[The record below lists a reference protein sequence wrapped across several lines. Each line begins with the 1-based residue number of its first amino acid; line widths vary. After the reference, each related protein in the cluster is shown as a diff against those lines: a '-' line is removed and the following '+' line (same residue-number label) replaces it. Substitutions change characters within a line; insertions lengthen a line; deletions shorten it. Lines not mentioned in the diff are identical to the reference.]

1 MRAQETRTGTG
12 QVVVIGGGIA
22 GLAAAH
28 RLLDAG
34 VHVTVLEASDRVGGK
49 LLPGEIAGAR
59 VDLGAESMLAR
70 RPEAVA
76 LAREAGLGDHLRPP
90 ATSTASI
97 WTRGA
102 LRPMPKGHVMGVP
115 GTASA
120 LSGLLSEEGLRRIER
135 DADLPR
141 TEVGDDVA
149 VGEFVA
155 ARLGREVVDR
165 LVEPLLGG
173 VYAGDA
179 YRLSMRS
186 AVPQLFQA
194 ACTHDS
200 LTEAVREIQARAAA
214 AQQSGP
220 VFMGIEGGVGQLPL
234 AVAESV
240 RARGAEIV
248 TGAPVTELRRVA
260 APTGG
265 GGPQS
270 TGQGPHSTGRETRN
284 GQSAGHE
291 ADGPRA
297 AVRGGSREL
306 GSGRPGS
313 ALTPAGADGTE
324 AHARWRVVAGGRV
337 LHADAVVLA
346 LPAPAAAT
354 LLRAEAPAAAA
365 ELAAVEY
372 ASMAL
377 ITLAYR
383 RGDLSLPEGSGF
395 LVPPVDGR
403 TIKASTF
410 ASQKWGWLAE
420 ENPDLLVLRTS
431 VGRYQETEVL
441 GRDDEGLVDV
451 SRHDLR
457 EATGLDAAPVATR
470 VTRWSDGLPQYPV
483 GHHARVA
490 RVRDHL
496 GKLPGLAVCGAA
508 YDGVGIPACIAS
520 AYAAVDQL
528 RGERGGLDELT
539 ANPVQSLHG
548 GAGE

>member
-1 MRAQETRTGTG
+1 MSATGTGTG
-12 QVVVIGGGIA
+12 QHVVVVGAGIA

-28 RLLDAG
+28 RLLTRGAR
-34 VHVTVLEASDRVGGK
+34 VTVLEASDRVGGK

-76 LAREAGLGDHLRPP
+76 LAREVGLADRLRPP
-90 ATSTASI
+90 ATATASI

-115 GTASA
+115 GTATA
-120 LSGLLSEEGLRRIER
+120 LAGVLSDEGLARVER

-141 TEVGDDVA
+141 TEVGEDVA
-149 VGEFVA
+149 VGEYVA

-179 YRLSMRS
+179 YRISMRS
-186 AVPQLFQA
+186 AVPQLYQA
-194 ACTHDS
+194 ARTHTS
-200 LTEAVREIQARAAA
+200 LTEAVREIQAKAAA
-214 AQQSGP
+214 NAQTGP
-220 VFMGIEGGVGQLPL
+220 VFMGIVGGVGSLPL

-240 RARGAEIV
+240 EARGGEIRTRVPV
-248 TGAPVTELRRVA
+248 TGLRR
-260 APTGG
+260 APGG
-265 GGPQS
+265 G
-270 TGQGPHSTGRETRN
+270 
-284 GQSAGHE
+284 
-291 ADGPRA
+291 
-297 AVRGGSREL
+297 
-306 GSGRPGS
+306 
-313 ALTPAGADGTE
+313 
-324 AHARWRVVAGGRV
+324 WRVTAGERE
-337 LHADAVVLA
+337 LHADAVVVA
-346 LPAPAAAT
+346 VPAPAAAA
-354 LLRAEAPAAAA
+354 LLAAESPGAAAG
-365 ELAAVEY
+365 LRSVEY

-377 ITLAYR
+377 VTLAYR
-383 RGDLSLPEGSGF
+383 RADTDLPDGSGF

-410 ASQKWGWLAE
+410 ASRKWGWIAE
-420 ENPDLLVLRTS
+420 ENPDTVVLRTS
-431 VGRYQETEVL
+431 VGRYGETEIL
-441 GRDDEGLVDV
+441 GREDADLVAV

-457 EATGLDAAPVATR
+457 AATGLDATPVETR
-470 VTRWSDGLPQYPV
+470 VTRWTDGLPQYPV

-490 RVRDHL
+490 RIREQVAE
-496 GKLPGLAVCGAA
+496 LPDLAVCGAQ

-528 RGERGGLDELT
+528 GGDLSAVRDLA

>member
-1 MRAQETRTGTG
+1 MREVETRTDTG
-12 QVVVIGGGIA
+12 HVVVIGAGIG

-28 RLLDAG
+28 RLLDRG
-34 VHVTVLEASDRVGGK
+34 VRVTVVEASDRVGGK

-76 LAREAGLGDHLRPP
+76 LAREVGLTDRLRPP
-90 ATSTASI
+90 ATATASI

-115 GTASA
+115 GTAAA
-120 LSGLLSEEGLRRIER
+120 LSGVLSDEGLHRIER

-149 VGEFVA
+149 VGEYVA

-179 YRLSMRS
+179 YRISMRS
-186 AVPQLFQA
+186 AVPQLYQA
-194 ACTHDS
+194 AKTHDS
-200 LTEAVREIQARAAA
+200 LTEAVRGIQERAAA
-214 AQQSGP
+214 AQQTGP

-234 AVAESV
+234 AVAESA
-240 RARGAEIV
+240 RARGAEIL
-248 TGAPVTELRRVA
+248 TGTPVTELRRSGASGWRIVAGDRVLDADGVIVAVPAPVA
-260 APTGG
+260 A
-265 GGPQS
+265 
-270 TGQGPHSTGRETRN
+270 E
-284 GQSAGHE
+284 
-291 ADGPRA
+291 
-297 AVRGGSREL
+297 
-306 GSGRPGS
+306 
-313 ALTPAGADGTE
+313 
-324 AHARWRVVAGGRV
+324 
-337 LHADAVVLA
+337 
-346 LPAPAAAT
+346 
-354 LLRAEAPAAAA
+354 LLRPEAPGAAA
-365 ELAAVEY
+365 ELSAVEY

-383 RGDLSLPEGSGF
+383 RADIELPQGSGF

-410 ASQKWGWLAE
+410 ASQKWGWIAD
-420 ENPDLLVLRTS
+420 ENPDVLVLRTS
-431 VGRYQETEVL
+431 VGRYGETTILE
-441 GRDDEGLVDV
+441 RDDTGLVDV

-457 EATGLDAAPVATR
+457 EATGLEATPLETR
-470 VTRWSDGLPQYPV
+470 VTRWTDGLPQYPV
-483 GHHARVA
+483 GHHARVT
-490 RVRDHL
+490 RIREHV

-508 YDGVGIPACIAS
+508 YDGVGIPATIAS
-520 AYAAVDQL
+520 AYAAV
-528 RGERGGLDELT
+528 ERLT
-539 ANPVQSLHG
+539 GDPVPSASG

>member
-1 MRAQETRTGTG
+1 MSATGTG
-12 QVVVIGGGIA
+12 TGHVVVIGAGIA

-28 RLLDAG
+28 RLLARG
-34 VHVTVLEASDRVGGK
+34 ARVTVLEASGRVGGK
-49 LLPGEIAGAR
+49 LLPGEIAGVR

-76 LAREAGLGDHLRPP
+76 LAREVGLAERLQPP
-90 ATSTASI
+90 ATATASI

-115 GTASA
+115 GTAAA
-120 LSGLLSEEGLRRIER
+120 LSGVLSEEGLARIER
-135 DADLPR
+135 DAYLPR

-149 VGEFVA
+149 VGEYVA

-179 YRLSMRS
+179 YRISLRS
-186 AVPQLFQA
+186 AVPQLYQA
-194 ACTHDS
+194 ARTHDS
-200 LTEAVREIQARAAA
+200 LTLAVREIQAKAAA
-214 AQQSGP
+214 NQQTGP
-220 VFMGIEGGVGQLPL
+220 VFMGIEGGVGTLPL
-234 AVAESV
+234 TVADSV
-240 RARGAEIV
+240 RARGGEIL

-260 APTGG
+260 PGGTGETGG
-265 GGPQS
+265 PAVGGPQP
-270 TGQGPHSTGRETRN
+270 TGP
-284 GQSAGHE
+284 
-291 ADGPRA
+291 AD
-297 AVRGGSREL
+297 
-306 GSGRPGS
+306 
-313 ALTPAGADGTE
+313 
-324 AHARWRVVAGGRV
+324 AHGVWRVVAGDRV
-337 LHADAVVLA
+337 LYADAVVVA
-346 LPAPAAAT
+346 VPAPAAAA

-383 RGDLSLPEGSGF
+383 RADAELPAGSGF

-410 ASQKWGWLAE
+410 ASHKWGWIADE
-420 ENPDLLVLRTS
+420 DPDVVVLRTS
-431 VGRYQETEVL
+431 VGRYGETAVL
-441 GRDDEGLVDV
+441 DRDDADLVAV

-457 EATGLDAAPVATR
+457 EATGLDATPLKTR
-470 VTRWSDGLPQYPV
+470 VTRWTGGLPQYPV

-490 RVRDHL
+490 RIREHVAR
-496 GKLPGLAVCGAA
+496 LPALAVCGAQ
-508 YDGVGIPACIAS
+508 YDGVGIPACVAS

-528 RGERGGLDELT
+528 AGDLRGVEALT
-539 ANPVQSLHG
+539 AAPVQSLHG

>member
-1 MRAQETRTGTG
+1 MREVETRTGAGTG
-12 QVVVIGGGIA
+12 RVVVIGGGIA

-34 VHVTVLEASDRVGGK
+34 RQVTVVEASDRLGGK
-49 LLPGEIAGAR
+49 LLPGRIAGVR
-59 VDLGAESMLAR
+59 VDFGAESMLAR

-76 LAREAGLGDHLRPP
+76 LAREVGLDERLEPP
-90 ATSTASI
+90 ATATASI

-120 LSGLLSEEGLRRIER
+120 LSGVLSDEGLARIDR

-149 VGEFVA
+149 VGEYVA

-179 YRLSMRS
+179 YRISMRS
-186 AVPQLFQA
+186 AVPQLYQA
-194 ACTHDS
+194 AKTHDS
-200 LTEAVREIQARAAA
+200 LTEAVREIQAKAAA
-214 AQQSGP
+214 NQQTGP

-240 RARGAEIV
+240 RARGGEIV
-248 TGAPVTELRRVA
+248 TGAPVGGLRRE
-260 APTGG
+260 G
-265 GGPQS
+265 
-270 TGQGPHSTGRETRN
+270 
-284 GQSAGHE
+284 
-291 ADGPRA
+291 
-297 AVRGGSREL
+297 
-306 GSGRPGS
+306 
-313 ALTPAGADGTE
+313 PAG
-324 AHARWRVVAGGRV
+324 WRVVTGDRE
-337 LHADAVVLA
+337 LRADAVVVA
-346 LPAPAAAT
+346 VPAPAAAA
-354 LLRAEAPAAAA
+354 LLRTEAPEAAT
-365 ELAAVEY
+365 ELEGIEY

-377 ITLAYR
+377 VTLAYR
-383 RGDLSLPEGSGF
+383 RADTDLPAGSGF

-410 ASQKWGWLAE
+410 ASQKWGWIADE
-420 ENPDLLVLRTS
+420 DPDVIVLRTS
-431 VGRYQETEVL
+431 VGRYGESRILE
-441 GRDDEGLVDV
+441 RDDAHLVEV
-451 SRHDLR
+451 SRHDLKA
-457 EATGLDAAPVATR
+457 ATGLDATPLETR
-470 VTRWSDGLPQYPV
+470 VTRWTDGLPQYPV

-490 RVRDHL
+490 RVREHIA
-496 GKLPGLAVCGAA
+496 KVPGLAVCGAQ

-520 AYAAVDQL
+520 AYAAADQL
-528 RGERGGLDELT
+528 EGDLRGVEELT
-539 ANPVQSLHG
+539 AHPVQSLHG

>member
-1 MRAQETRTGTG
+1 MSGSGTEAG
-12 QVVVIGGGIA
+12 RDAGHVVVIGAGVA

-28 RLLDAG
+28 GLLDRGAR
-34 VHVTVLEASDRVGGK
+34 VTVLEASDRVGGK

-59 VDLGAESMLAR
+59 VDFGAESILAR

-76 LAREAGLGDHLRPP
+76 LAREVGLADRLQPP
-90 ATSTASI
+90 ATATASL

-120 LSGLLSEEGLRRIER
+120 LAGVLSDEGLARIER

-141 TEVGDDVA
+141 TEIGDDVA
-149 VGEFVA
+149 VGEYVA

-179 YRLSMRS
+179 YRISMRS
-186 AVPQLFQA
+186 AVPQLFEVA
-194 ACTHDS
+194 RTHTS
-200 LTEAVREIQARAAA
+200 LTEAVRGIQQRAAA
-214 AQQSGP
+214 AQQTGP

-240 RARGAEIV
+240 RARGAEIL
-248 TGAPVTELRRVA
+248 TRTPVTELRRRA
-260 APTGG
+260 SGG
-265 GGPQS
+265 
-270 TGQGPHSTGRETRN
+270 
-284 GQSAGHE
+284 
-291 ADGPRA
+291 
-297 AVRGGSREL
+297 
-306 GSGRPGS
+306 
-313 ALTPAGADGTE
+313 
-324 AHARWRVVAGGRV
+324 WRVVAGGGGGAGDAAPRV
-337 LHADAVVLA
+337 LHADAVVVA
-346 LPAPAAAT
+346 VPAPAAAG
-354 LLRAEAPAAAA
+354 LLRAEAPAAAT

-377 ITLAYR
+377 VTLAYR
-383 RGDLSLPEGSGF
+383 RADVTLPEGSGF

-410 ASQKWGWLAE
+410 ASQKWGWIAD

-431 VGRYQETEVL
+431 VGRYGETAILEH
-441 GRDDEGLVDV
+441 DDAHLVEV
-451 SRHDLR
+451 SRTDLR
-457 EATGLDAAPVATR
+457 EATGLTAAPLETR
-470 VTRWSDGLPQYPV
+470 VTRWDDGLPQYPV

-490 RVRDHL
+490 RLREHL

-508 YDGVGIPACIAS
+508 YDGVGIPACVAS
-520 AYAAVDQL
+520 AAAAVDQIHGDL
-528 RGERGGLDELT
+528 RAVRHLT
-539 ANPVQSLHG
+539 AHPVQSLHG

>member
-1 MRAQETRTGTG
+1 MREAQTRRGAG

-28 RLLDAG
+28 RLLAAG
-34 VHVTVLEASDRVGGK
+34 RRVTVLEASDRVGGK
-49 LLPGEIAGAR
+49 LLPGTIAGAR
-59 VDLGAESMLAR
+59 VDFGAESMLAR

-76 LAREAGLGDHLRPP
+76 LAREVGLADRLQPP
-90 ATSTASI
+90 ATATASI

-115 GTASA
+115 GTAAA
-120 LSGLLSEEGLRRIER
+120 LTGVLSDEGLARIGR

-149 VGEFVA
+149 VGEYVA

-179 YRLSMRS
+179 YRISMRS
-186 AVPQLFQA
+186 AVPQLYQA
-194 ACTHDS
+194 AKTHDS
-200 LTEAVREIQARAAA
+200 LTEGVREIQAKAAA
-214 AQQSGP
+214 GRQTGP

-240 RARGAEIV
+240 RARGGEIV
-248 TGAPVTELRRVA
+248 TGAPVTELRR
-260 APTGG
+260 
-265 GGPQS
+265 
-270 TGQGPHSTGRETRN
+270 
-284 GQSAGHE
+284 E
-291 ADGPRA
+291 ASEG
-297 AVRGGSREL
+297 
-306 GSGRPGS
+306 
-313 ALTPAGADGTE
+313 
-324 AHARWRVVAGGRV
+324 WRVVAGDRV
-337 LHADAVVLA
+337 LHADAVVVA
-346 LPAPAAAT
+346 VPAPAAAG
-354 LLRAEAPAAAA
+354 LLRAEAPEAAA
-365 ELAAVEY
+365 ELDGIEY

-377 ITLAYR
+377 VTLAYR
-383 RGDLSLPEGSGF
+383 RADTDLPAGSGF

-410 ASQKWGWLAE
+410 ASQKWGWIAD
-420 ENPDLLVLRTS
+420 ENPDAVVLRTS
-431 VGRYQETEVL
+431 VGRYGETEIL
-441 GRDDEGLVDV
+441 GRDDDHLVDV
-451 SRHDLR
+451 SRRDLR
-457 EATGLDAAPVATR
+457 AATGLDATPLETR
-470 VTRWSDGLPQYPV
+470 VTRWTDGLPQYPV

-490 RVRDHL
+490 RVREHVAEV
-496 GKLPGLAVCGAA
+496 PGLAVCGAQ

-528 RGERGGLDELT
+528 DGDLSGVEELT

>member
-1 MRAQETRTGTG
+1 MNGARTDAGH
-12 QVVVIGGGIA
+12 VVVIGAGIA

-28 RLLDAG
+28 RLLARG
-34 VHVTVLEASDRVGGK
+34 ARVTVLEASDRVGGK
-49 LLPGEIAGAR
+49 LLPGEIVGVR

-76 LAREAGLGDHLRPP
+76 LAREVGLTDRLQPP
-90 ATSTASI
+90 ATASASL

-120 LSGLLSEEGLRRIER
+120 LSGVLSDEGLHRIER

-149 VGEFVA
+149 VGEYVA

-179 YRLSMRS
+179 YRISMRS

-194 ACTHDS
+194 ARTHTS
-200 LTEAVREIQARAAA
+200 LTEGVREIQAGAAA

-220 VFMGIEGGVGQLPL
+220 VFMGIRGGVGSLPL

-240 RARGAEIV
+240 RARGGEIV
-248 TGAPVTELRRVA
+248 TGAPVTELRRE
-260 APTGG
+260 P
-265 GGPQS
+265 
-270 TGQGPHSTGRETRN
+270 
-284 GQSAGHE
+284 SAG
-291 ADGPRA
+291 
-297 AVRGGSREL
+297 
-306 GSGRPGS
+306 
-313 ALTPAGADGTE
+313 
-324 AHARWRVVAGGRV
+324 WRIVAGDRV
-337 LHADAVVLA
+337 LHADAVIVA
-346 LPAPAAAT
+346 VPAPAAAG

-365 ELAAVEY
+365 ELVAVEY

-377 ITLAYR
+377 VTLAYR
-383 RGDLSLPEGSGF
+383 RSEAHLPEGSGF

-410 ASQKWGWLAE
+410 ASQKWGWIADE
-420 ENPDLLVLRTS
+420 DPDLVVLRTS
-431 VGRYQETEVL
+431 VGRYGETEIL
-441 GRDDEGLVDV
+441 QRDDAGLVEV
-451 SRHDLR
+451 SRTDLR
-457 EATGLDAAPVATR
+457 AATGLAATPVETR

-490 RVRDHL
+490 RIREHI
-496 GKLPGLAVCGAA
+496 GKLPGLAVCGAV

-520 AYAAVDQL
+520 AYAAVDQIQGDL
-528 RGERGGLDELT
+528 RAVQELT

>member
-1 MRAQETRTGTG
+1 MREVETRTGTG
-12 QVVVIGGGIA
+12 HVVVIGAGIG

-28 RLLDAG
+28 RLLDRG
-34 VHVTVLEASDRVGGK
+34 VRVTVVEASDRVGGK

-76 LAREAGLGDHLRPP
+76 LAREVGLTDRLQPP
-90 ATSTASI
+90 ATATASI

-115 GTASA
+115 GTAAA
-120 LSGLLSEEGLRRIER
+120 LSGVLSDEGLHRIER

-149 VGEFVA
+149 VGEYVA

-179 YRLSMRS
+179 YRISMRS
-186 AVPQLFQA
+186 AVPQLYQA
-194 ACTHDS
+194 AKTHDS
-200 LTEAVREIQARAAA
+200 LTEAVRGIQERAAA
-214 AQQSGP
+214 AQQTGP

-234 AVAESV
+234 AVAESA
-240 RARGAEIV
+240 RARGAEIL
-248 TGAPVTELRRVA
+248 TGTPVTELRRSGASGWRIVAGDRVLDADGVIVAVPAPVA
-260 APTGG
+260 A
-265 GGPQS
+265 
-270 TGQGPHSTGRETRN
+270 E
-284 GQSAGHE
+284 
-291 ADGPRA
+291 
-297 AVRGGSREL
+297 
-306 GSGRPGS
+306 
-313 ALTPAGADGTE
+313 
-324 AHARWRVVAGGRV
+324 
-337 LHADAVVLA
+337 
-346 LPAPAAAT
+346 
-354 LLRAEAPAAAA
+354 LLRPEAPGAAA
-365 ELAAVEY
+365 ELSAVEY

-383 RGDLSLPEGSGF
+383 RADIELPEGSGF

-410 ASQKWGWLAE
+410 ASQKWGWIAD
-420 ENPDLLVLRTS
+420 ENPDVLVLRTS
-431 VGRYQETEVL
+431 VGRYGETTILE
-441 GRDDEGLVDV
+441 RDDTGLVDV

-457 EATGLDAAPVATR
+457 EATGLEATPFETR
-470 VTRWSDGLPQYPV
+470 VTRWTDGLPQYPV

-490 RVRDHL
+490 RIREHV

-508 YDGVGIPACIAS
+508 YDGVGIPATIAS
-520 AYAAVDQL
+520 AYAAV
-528 RGERGGLDELT
+528 ERLT
-539 ANPVQSLHG
+539 GDPVPSASG